1 VTEKTVDTFLGLPD
15 PIVYLAL
22 FAVVFVVFAA
32 FLRLRSRSGS
42 QGSRDE
48 PRVNA
53 TEDLLGENQ
62 ELRKTITK
70 LQVDNRNLS
79 NFFLLLPDFTKQL
92 NRHLEKRNI
101 APLLLQILEYLFDP
115 KQVMIFFRSKRTD
128 DYVLVAKKGIGPD
141 VDLDTVITA
150 GKGKVGWVAKHQVTM
165 SGADFNR
172 ETQVPSAEMTAL
184 DRYQHG
190 IDLCAPMMHDD
201 RTLGVVAL
209 VGLKRRPKNE
219 KPMLKMVAD
228 LGSIALN
235 NAVMFRQ
242 INSLANSDG
251 LTRLTNK
258 RHFLLRLGEELFK
271 AEKTNQP
278 LSIFIFDIDHFKKY
292 NDGNG
297 HLAGDEAL
305 KITARLL
312 KESTRE
318 DDITARYGGEE
329 FIVVLPNTSKEGA
342 FRAAEKIRMAIEN
355 FPYPSAKS
363 QPMGRVTISG
373 GVSTFPKD
381 GRNSSELISAADQ
394 ALYQAKNAGRNQVLM
409 HQTQYFSE
417 EEDSFFV
424 ERQEI

>member
-1 VTEKTVDTFLGLPD
+1 
-15 PIVYLAL
+15 
-22 FAVVFVVFAA
+22 
-32 FLRLRSRSGS
+32 
-42 QGSRDE
+42 
-48 PRVNA
+48 
-53 TEDLLGENQ
+53 
-62 ELRKTITK
+62 
-70 LQVDNRNLS
+70 
-79 NFFLLLPDFTKQL
+79 
-92 NRHLEKRNI
+92 
-101 APLLLQILEYLFDP
+101 
-115 KQVMIFFRSKRTD
+115 
-128 DYVLVAKKGIGPD
+128 
-141 VDLDTVITA
+141 
-150 GKGKVGWVAKHQVTM
+150 
-165 SGADFNR
+165 
-172 ETQVPSAEMTAL
+172 
-184 DRYQHG
+184 
-190 IDLCAPMMHDD
+190 MMHDD
-201 RTLGVVAL
+201 RTLGVIAL

-242 INSLANSDG
+242 INALANSDG

-278 LSIFIFDIDHFKKY
+278 LSIFIFDIDHFKNY

-305 KITARLL
+305 KITARLF

-394 ALYQAKNAGRNQVLM
+394 ALYQAKNAGRNQVLR
-409 HQTQYFSE
+409 HQTHYFSE